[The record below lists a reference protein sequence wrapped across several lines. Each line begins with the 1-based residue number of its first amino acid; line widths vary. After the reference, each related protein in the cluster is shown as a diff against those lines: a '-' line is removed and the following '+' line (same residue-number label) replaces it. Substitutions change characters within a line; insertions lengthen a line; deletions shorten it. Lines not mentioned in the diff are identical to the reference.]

1 MTSAHDPDAMPR
13 DLTLRDGT
21 RPVVLLPRL
30 RRQAEVSGVVDDWR
44 VSDHSEPAY
53 EEDPLPPQKT
63 TRRRRPRVWVL
74 ALLASVLVAVVVV
87 AALVAIP
94 RDSDGDGLDDAV
106 EESGWRTSDGTVYV
120 TDSHNADTDGDGL
133 TDSEEAGEAVSESWG
148 GAIYAGISDPTKS
161 DSDDDG
167 LDDNTEVAGWA
178 TTGGVVYRTEPMN
191 PDTDGDGATDSEE
204 AGRLLLEMG
213 VATYEAISSPLIAD
227 SDDDGLTDLDE
238 YDLGTDS
245 WSSDTDG
252 DGRSDFSEVTSHGTD
267 PRARDSDG
275 DGYSDDYEISHA
287 ADGFDPLE
295 PAIAPDPAR
304 WAEDFYVGAVF
315 GAWDER
321 DSVAWLAGNVTQGG
335 TIFVP
340 GVGEAIGAVGDFRD
354 TLAQAL
360 HGDYDDATLS
370 ALGLVPVIG
379 LTAITPKVVKF
390 VKRLPNLRVQVD
402 KWVDS
407 LDVPDSWQL
416 TLRKAVWGSDWDDLT
431 SRGFTDADLTHM
443 GPTQRAN
450 LIEEFQ
456 QRPSSIGLR
465 QAAITGDT
473 RNEIGRN
480 AELAHAAKLD
490 AEGAEN
496 VKVQVTV
503 DVPDSCTAACG
514 TRPTRKFDVC
524 SGAATELSCAEVKAG
539 YTPLST
545 HIREEIARDAELL
558 TLGKIKSVGYQFYVS
573 KKSGTV
579 GADPRVLELLRQSG
593 IPYEIH
599 PPS

>member
-1 MTSAHDPDAMPR
+1 M
-13 DLTLRDGT
+13 
-21 RPVVLLPRL
+21 
-30 RRQAEVSGVVDDWR
+30 DDWR
-44 VSDHSEPAY
+44 VSDHAQPASEV
-53 EEDPLPPQKT
+53 DPLPPQKIT
-63 TRRRRPRVWVL
+63 RTRRLAWFL
-74 ALLASVLVAVVVV
+74 ALLASGVVVVVVV
-87 AALVAIP
+87 AGLVAMP

-106 EESGWRTSDGTVYV
+106 EESGWRTSDGTVYI
-120 TDSHNADTDGDGL
+120 TDAHSADTDGDGL
-133 TDSEEAGEAVSESWG
+133 TDSEEAGEVVSESWG
-148 GAIYAGISDPTKS
+148 GAIYAGITDPTKS

-167 LDDNTEVAGWA
+167 LEDNAEVTGWRSKE
-178 TTGGVVYRTEPMN
+178 GVVYRTEPMN
-191 PDTDGDGATDSEE
+191 PDTDGDGVTDAEE
-204 AGRLLLEMG
+204 AGRALLAAG
-213 VATYEAISSPLIAD
+213 ITTYEAISSPLVAD
-227 SDDDGLTDLDE
+227 SDGDGLNDLDE

-245 WSSDTDG
+245 WARDTDG
-252 DGRSDFSEVTSHGTD
+252 DGRSDFSEVTSFDTD
-267 PRARDSDG
+267 PRASDSDG

-295 PAIAPDPAR
+295 STPRPDPAR

-360 HGDYDDATLS
+360 HGDYADATLS

-379 LTAITPKVVKF
+379 LTAITPKVAKF

-416 TLRKAVWGSDWDDLT
+416 TLRKAVWGSDWDNLT
-431 SRGFTDADLTHM
+431 SRGFTDADLTRM
-443 GPTQRAN
+443 RPTQRAN
-450 LIEEFQ
+450 LMEEVQ
-456 QRPSSIGLR
+456 HRPSSIGSR
-465 QAAITGDT
+465 QAAISGDYPT
-473 RNEIGRN
+473 EIGRN
-480 AELAHAAKLD
+480 GELAHAARMKSM
-490 AEGAEN
+490 GAEN
-496 VKVQVTV
+496 VKVQMAV

-514 TRPTRKFDVC
+514 ARPTRRFDVC
-524 SGAATELSCAEVKAG
+524 SGAAEELSCAEVKVG
-539 YTPLST
+539 YTTLST
-545 HIREEIARDAELL
+545 HIREEIARDAALL
-558 TLGKIKSVGYQFYVS
+558 RLGKIKSVDYQFYVS
-573 KKSGTV
+573 EKSGTV

-593 IPYEIH
+593 IPYKIH